1 MPELEARLR
10 ALAADVEWP
19 PTPDLERAVRARPAA
34 RAPAGRSRRRR
45 LLAALLAALVLLP
58 AAGAVAFPRARADVL
73 EWLGLRNVTVRR
85 VPAPPPAARPEL
97 EADLGRLVTLARAER
112 AAGFAAALPAAL
124 GPPDRVRLGARRIS
138 LVYAPRPGLPPLA
151 GVDAGLIVTES
162 RGGIRGQYLR
172 KLLLGGTDVEGS
184 TSARAAARSSRE
196 GSTPTST

>member
-1 MPELEARLR
+1 V
-10 ALAADVEWP
+10 AAH
-19 PTPDLERAVRARPAA
+19 ARP
-34 RAPAGRSRRRR
+34 RACGPGAAGR
-45 LLAALLAALVLLP
+45 
-58 AAGAVAFPRARADVL
+58 AGSGR
-73 EWLGLRNVTVRR
+73 
-85 VPAPPPAARPEL
+85 PAPPPAARPEL